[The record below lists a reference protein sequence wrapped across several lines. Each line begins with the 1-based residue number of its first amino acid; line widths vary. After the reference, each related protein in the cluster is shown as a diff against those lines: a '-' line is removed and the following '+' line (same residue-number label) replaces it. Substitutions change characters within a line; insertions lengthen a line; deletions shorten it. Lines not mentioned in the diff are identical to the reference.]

1 MNMRKI
7 IIITSLIIFLI
18 LTTAIGYS
26 LMLTPHEQNNKNITI
41 NKDINNSTDTI
52 DINNNNQNNVESSHT
67 NNNQNNIEASHT
79 NNNNK
84 NDKEQSVYKT
94 SDGEP
99 RTSHPQSGYSEL
111 RQDANKYSD
120 WVDKNDAYDWSKMFK
135 YECEDGTT
143 LYFNK

>member
-26 LMLTPHEQNNKNITI
+26 LMLTPHEQNNENIII

-52 DINNNNQNNVESSHT
+52 DINNNNQNNVES
-67 NNNQNNIEASHT
+67 SHT